1 MPRALNKVLTV
12 GFLAVFVG
20 SGLTLPFLLTQR
32 DTKVG
37 LPAKHLHGLFLVG
50 KTSYCYPAGHLETVA
65 AVRDFSFERLQ
76 LSQCAIAF

>member
-32 DTKVG
+32 DTKIDTDKPFKSQLGVRGAFSNSGSRDVG
-37 LPAKHLHGLFLVG
+37 PDRSDSPAPG
-50 KTSYCYPAGHLETVA
+50 KGS
-65 AVRDFSFERLQ
+65 R
-76 LSQCAIAF
+76 